1 MKKRTN
7 KFHQRVLAL
16 ALALMLCVGMLPMAA
31 FAEDAPEA
39 PAPEGPQVTATTVG
53 DLMALAGGEDG
64 APVDETPEDADAP
77 EEDETADEDGNTV
90 TTEDAVGKDD
100 AEKLESLATP
110 VPENTP
116 TPAPLTDE
124 ELAGVERPGQS
135 GTVGVKPGEGFA
147 TPGPDATPAPG
158 EDKPENQEVNADEP
172 LYAPTP
178 SPEPEPSSTP
188 AASEPPAETEAPD
201 ATPGETT
208 GSTIETGS
216 STVTTEGQTN
226 WEIFYDEE
234 TDTYKITYV
243 IDEEAEGD
251 QTLDLSIALG
261 MLNAYAQAGKDKP
274 QPVAP
279 VEPGPTEEE
288 REALK
293 AYEDFQKLYNETIL
307 PGVILMNDAKY
318 IEGKSIEQIVNE
330 YYTNPY
336 RGFYGFT
343 DKREF
348 GDIPEKPEISAEVD
362 HNSPEYQQYL
372 KDLAEYNKAMEALK
386 QQSNANVLEPGDI
399 RKFEFNIVSKSGHTY
414 RYKDGSFILAT
425 PDLDKLFGEGSGGNT
440 AFDGQDLPDDY
451 LGKEMS
457 YTVNGGFKP
466 LRDLFTSA
474 GIPEDEVKRGHESL
488 SEMFYWVKDQE
499 AKNKVLEALGCT
511 EADLTNN
518 SGKLRDSVTKYIL
531 DYYNAE
537 ENASYATLDELF
549 SKSAQARAHLSE
561 TDNENSGKSWTFD
574 GEKLGFD
581 YGKEF
586 LYNNFYQNLLSF
598 VFGDKADI
606 DQATGGKKDQN
617 ADGSWGYENESWNTK
632 QQYEK
637 MLAEYMQHN
646 EAWVQANNYF
656 NQLLQAGVS
665 AEAATWT
672 SFMMAVN
679 IDGQGT
685 SNNWQSTLW
694 SWYNS
699 IQLEQRDED
708 LTINKTDEDGQV
720 ITGSETGF
728 QIWYKD
734 EETQTN
740 MYCMFDE
747 ANNAF
752 TFVSDPNATVYTKD
766 GVLDVEKALM
776 KDILYYLQEV
786 VPPEGFTQDTT
797 IYIVCDP
804 TLVDVEKVLAETENE
819 YGEVAKYL
827 GSLGDGKL
835 TVNFVNVRAPE
846 ETPDPTPTPTPTPSE
861 SPDPT
866 PTPTPD
872 IPDEP
877 DEPIDEPDV
886 PLDPGPDEPDEPID
900 EPDVPL
906 DPTPDIPDEPIDEPD
921 VPLAPGEPEEPIDD
935 PEVPLA
941 DVPKTGDMAGLW
953 FLMALAAAAGLTG
966 VALTARK
973 RES

>member
-1 MKKRTN
+1 MKQYKN

-16 ALALMLCVGMLPMAA
+16 ALALMLCLGMLPLTALA
-31 FAEDAPEA
+31 GDAPEA
-39 PAPEGPQVTATTVG
+39 PEAEPGIQVTELTVG
-53 DLMALAGGEDG
+53 DVLALAG
-64 APVDETPEDADAP
+64 
-77 EEDETADEDGNTV
+77 DEDSAPAEEEGSTV
-90 TTEDAVGKDD
+90 TTDEDAIGMEDS
-100 AEKLESLATP
+100 EKLESLATP

-147 TPGPDATPAPG
+147 TPAPG
-158 EDKPENQEVNADEP
+158 EDNPENQEVNADEP
-172 LYAPTP
+172 LYVPTP
-178 SPEPEPSSTP
+178 SPEPEASGTP

-466 LRDLFTSA
+466 F
-474 GIPEDEVKRGHESL
+474 RG
-488 SEMFYWVKDQE
+488 
-499 AKNKVLEALGCT
+499 
-511 EADLTNN
+511 N
-518 SGKLRDSVTKYIL
+518 S
-531 DYYNAE
+531 
-537 ENASYATLDELF
+537 
-549 SKSAQARAHLSE
+549 
-561 TDNENSGKSWTFD
+561 
-574 GEKLGFD
+574 
-581 YGKEF
+581 
-586 LYNNFYQNLLSF
+586 
-598 VFGDKADI
+598 
-606 DQATGGKKDQN
+606 
-617 ADGSWGYENESWNTK
+617 
-632 QQYEK
+632 
-637 MLAEYMQHN
+637 
-646 EAWVQANNYF
+646 
-656 NQLLQAGVS
+656 
-665 AEAATWT
+665 
-672 SFMMAVN
+672 
-679 IDGQGT
+679 
-685 SNNWQSTLW
+685 
-694 SWYNS
+694 
-699 IQLEQRDED
+699 
-708 LTINKTDEDGQV
+708 
-720 ITGSETGF
+720 
-728 QIWYKD
+728 
-734 EETQTN
+734 
-740 MYCMFDE
+740 
-747 ANNAF
+747 
-752 TFVSDPNATVYTKD
+752 
-766 GVLDVEKALM
+766 
-776 KDILYYLQEV
+776 
-786 VPPEGFTQDTT
+786 
-797 IYIVCDP
+797 
-804 TLVDVEKVLAETENE
+804 
-819 YGEVAKYL
+819 
-827 GSLGDGKL
+827 
-835 TVNFVNVRAPE
+835 
-846 ETPDPTPTPTPTPSE
+846 
-861 SPDPT
+861 
-866 PTPTPD
+866 
-872 IPDEP
+872 
-877 DEPIDEPDV
+877 
-886 PLDPGPDEPDEPID
+886 
-900 EPDVPL
+900 
-906 DPTPDIPDEPIDEPD
+906 
-921 VPLAPGEPEEPIDD
+921 
-935 PEVPLA
+935 
-941 DVPKTGDMAGLW
+941 
-953 FLMALAAAAGLTG
+953 
-966 VALTARK
+966 
-973 RES
+973 

>member
-1 MKKRTN
+1 MYKR
-7 KFHQRVLAL
+7 Q
-16 ALALMLCVGMLPMAA
+16 
-31 FAEDAPEA
+31 
-39 PAPEGPQVTATTVG
+39 
-53 DLMALAGGEDG
+53 
-64 APVDETPEDADAP
+64 
-77 EEDETADEDGNTV
+77 
-90 TTEDAVGKDD
+90 
-100 AEKLESLATP
+100 
-110 VPENTP
+110 
-116 TPAPLTDE
+116 
-124 ELAGVERPGQS
+124 
-135 GTVGVKPGEGFA
+135 
-147 TPGPDATPAPG
+147 
-158 EDKPENQEVNADEP
+158 
-172 LYAPTP
+172 
-178 SPEPEPSSTP
+178 
-188 AASEPPAETEAPD
+188 
-201 ATPGETT
+201 
-208 GSTIETGS
+208 
-216 STVTTEGQTN
+216 
-226 WEIFYDEE
+226 
-234 TDTYKITYV
+234 
-243 IDEEAEGD
+243 
-251 QTLDLSIALG
+251 
-261 MLNAYAQAGKDKP
+261 
-274 QPVAP
+274 
-279 VEPGPTEEE
+279 
-288 REALK
+288 
-293 AYEDFQKLYNETIL
+293 
-307 PGVILMNDAKY
+307 
-318 IEGKSIEQIVNE
+318 
-330 YYTNPY
+330 
-336 RGFYGFT
+336 
-343 DKREF
+343 
-348 GDIPEKPEISAEVD
+348 
-362 HNSPEYQQYL
+362 
-372 KDLAEYNKAMEALK
+372 
-386 QQSNANVLEPGDI
+386 
-399 RKFEFNIVSKSGHTY
+399 
-414 RYKDGSFILAT
+414 
-425 PDLDKLFGEGSGGNT
+425 
-440 AFDGQDLPDDY
+440 
-451 LGKEMS
+451 
-457 YTVNGGFKP
+457 
-466 LRDLFTSA
+466 
-474 GIPEDEVKRGHESL
+474 
-488 SEMFYWVKDQE
+488 
-499 AKNKVLEALGCT
+499 
-511 EADLTNN
+511 
-518 SGKLRDSVTKYIL
+518 
-531 DYYNAE
+531 
-537 ENASYATLDELF
+537 
-549 SKSAQARAHLSE
+549 
-561 TDNENSGKSWTFD
+561 
-574 GEKLGFD
+574 
-581 YGKEF
+581 
-586 LYNNFYQNLLSF
+586 
-598 VFGDKADI
+598 
-606 DQATGGKKDQN
+606 
-617 ADGSWGYENESWNTK
+617 GYENESWNTK

>member
-100 AEKLESLATP
+100 AEKLETVPTP
-110 VPENTP
+110 APENTP

-147 TPGPDATPAPG
+147 TPGPDATAAPG
-158 EDKPENQEVNADEP
+158 KDKPENQEVNADEP

-178 SPEPEPSSTP
+178 SPEPEASSTP

-226 WEIFYDEE
+226 WEIFYDKEN
-234 TDTYKITYV
+234 DTYRITYV

-251 QTLDLSIALG
+251 QTIDLTIALG
-261 MLNAYAQAGKDKP
+261 MLNAYAQTGKVQLEKEKAELEAKLADNEDYKAYKKGLAAYESDIAEIKQILPNFGEDLTGMTDDEIADLFRKKYGTMADKP
-274 QPVAP
+274 VLPDS
-279 VEPGPTEEE
+279 
-288 REALK
+288 LK
-293 AYEDFQKLYNETIL
+293 SQFDAIEDRWI
-307 PGVILMNDAKY
+307 
-318 IEGKSIEQIVNE
+318 
-330 YYTNPY
+330 
-336 RGFYGFT
+336 
-343 DKREF
+343 
-348 GDIPEKPEISAEVD
+348 
-362 HNSPEYQQYL
+362 H
-372 KDLAEYNKAMEALK
+372 
-386 QQSNANVLEPGDI
+386 QSESDVLQPGDI
-399 RKFEFNIVSKSGHTY
+399 LKFQFDIVSKSGHTY

-425 PDLDKLFGEGSGGNT
+425 PGWTEGNGSGTTG
-440 AFDGQDLPDDY
+440 FDGQELPEEYVDKANY
-451 LGKEMS
+451 HVTVRAEPIQELLKE
-457 YTVNGGFKP
+457 
-466 LRDLFTSA
+466 A
-474 GIPEDEVKRGHESL
+474 GIDDWGRFNGSWTKYDERQIKKLLDKYGNDSL
-488 SEMFYWVKDQE
+488 QENMNAYLLEYYQEKTGVAYKDIADLV
-499 AKNKVLEALGCT
+499 AKN
-511 EADLTNN
+511 
-518 SGKLRDSVTKYIL
+518 
-531 DYYNAE
+531 E
-537 ENASYATLDELF
+537 E
-549 SKSAQARAHLSE
+549 ARAELSK
-561 TDNENSGKSWTFD
+561 TATSGNKYFKID
-574 GEKLGFD
+574 
-581 YGKEF
+581 KEEF
-586 LYNNFYQNLLSF
+586 VVEAHMGSVLYDEFYKNLISF

-606 DQATGGKKDQN
+606 DEATGDKKYQH
-617 ADGSWGYENESWNTK
+617 ADGSWAYENESWNSK
-632 QQYEK
+632 QNYEK
-637 MLAEYMQHN
+637 MLAEYMQRN
-646 EAWVQANNYF
+646 AAWVQANDYF
-656 NQLLQAGVS
+656 KALLKAGVS

-672 SFMMAVN
+672 SFMMAMN
-679 IDGQGT
+679 LDGELMG
-685 SNNWQSTLW
+685 NDWQDTKW
-694 SWYNS
+694 PWYNS

-804 TLVDVEKVLAETENE
+804 TLVDVEKALAEAQDE

-835 TVNFVNVRAPE
+835 TVNFVNVRTPE

-906 DPTPDIPDEPIDEPD
+906 DPTPDIPDEPLEEPD

>member
-16 ALALMLCVGMLPMAA
+16 ALALMLCLGMLPMAA

-39 PAPEGPQVTATTVG
+39 PAPEGPQVTETTVG

-100 AEKLESLATP
+100 AEKLETVPTP
-110 VPENTP
+110 APENTP

-147 TPGPDATPAPG
+147 TPAPG
-158 EDKPENQEVNADEP
+158 EDNPENQEVNADEP
-172 LYAPTP
+172 LYVPTP
-178 SPEPEPSSTP
+178 SPEPEASGAP

-226 WEIFYDEE
+226 WEIFYDGE

-251 QTLDLSIALG
+251 QTIDLTIALG
-261 MLNAYAQAGKDKP
+261 MLNAYAQAGLNAPKP
-274 QPVAP
+274 VQPE
-279 VEPGPTEEE
+279 EPKGEMTPELEAELKQYEEDLRVFEEE
-288 REALK
+288 EYPDIRSFVEMFN
-293 AYEDFQKLYNETIL
+293 Y
-307 PGVILMNDAKY
+307 PGY
-318 IEGKSIEQIVNE
+318 IEDKGLTVEQVVAEFNE
-330 YYTNPY
+330 I
-336 RGFYGFT
+336 GYGGHA
-343 DKREF
+343 E
-348 GDIPEKPEISAEVD
+348 IPVKPEVPEVD

-372 KDLAEYNKAMEALK
+372 KDLAEYNKAVANLKHQSEAD
-386 QQSNANVLEPGDI
+386 VLQPGDI
-399 RKFEFNIVSKSGHTY
+399 LKFQFDIVSKSGHTY

-474 GIPEDEVKRGHESL
+474 GIPEDEVKRGHENL

-747 ANNAF
+747 EKNSF
-752 TFVSDPNATVYTKD
+752 TFVSDPNATIYTQN

-786 VPPEGFTQDTT
+786 VPPEGFDQDTT

-804 TLVDVEKVLAETENE
+804 TLVDVEKALAEAQDE

-835 TVNFVNVRAPE
+835 TVNFVNVRTPE

-966 VALTARK
+966 VALASKK
-973 RES
+973 REA